1 MVEQRG
7 NAPRAT
13 ILQGS
18 SALLCLPHGAQSR
31 FRAALSEASARR
43 FHQISLLSEIGAD
56 TGSRTPAA
64 SVAHSPTAVIFHP
77 HCWCLVSGNDPRQLK
92 ALVLQTRSVLSCIP
106 RHVGRGCRSRTGYRQ
121 VMSLAWLSVPLTR
134 YWLRGLNSLAC
145 AAYIRP
151 AQNCM
156 EDGGGV
162 EPLTRRCHGFQDR
175 CPPTQASPS
184 VFLIAHDLRANAFPR

>member
-1 MVEQRG
+1 MLASKDHYQLLVASGALDLTFASHISANKRANVKSAPLVQR
-7 NAPRAT
+7 
-13 ILQGS
+13 
-18 SALLCLPHGAQSR
+18 
-31 FRAALSEASARR
+31 
-43 FHQISLLSEIGAD
+43 
-56 TGSRTPAA
+56 
-64 SVAHSPTAVIFHP
+64 
-77 HCWCLVSGNDPRQLK
+77 RQFYRL
-92 ALVLQTRSVLSCIP
+92 RSVLSCIP

-134 YWLRGLNSLAC
+134 YRLRGLNSLAC

-184 VFLIAHDLRANAFPR
+184 RFMIAHDLRANAFRVCRAGKPLHTPHQVRGRLFPDHAPVAISRGL

>member
-56 TGSRTPAA
+56 TGSSNPGCKCGTLADCRNLSSAL
-64 SVAHSPTAVIFHP
+64 
-77 HCWCLVSGNDPRQLK
+77 LVPRRGNDPRQRLR
-92 ALVLQTRSVLSCIP
+92 LQFYRPRSVLSCIP

-151 AQNCM
+151 AQNWM

-162 EPLTRRCHGFQDR
+162 RTPHPKVPRFSGPLPAHAGF
-175 CPPTQASPS
+175 T
-184 VFLIAHDLRANAFPR
+184 IHIHDCA